1 MRIDKWLWAVRIFK
15 TRSQASE
22 SCKKGKVMIN
32 DVQTKPSREV
42 NVNDIVNVKK
52 PPAIFTYKVTG
63 ILQKRSSAKIA
74 SEHYEDL
81 TPEEEIN
88 KIKIK
93 NKNKNMFAYK
103 GEGRPTKKQRRKLD
117 EFKNIQY
124 Y

>member
-1 MRIDKWLWAVRIFK
+1 MRIDKWLWTVRIFK
-15 TRSQASE
+15 TRSQATE
-22 SCKKGKVMIN
+22 SCKKGKVFIN
-32 DVQTKPSREV
+32 EAQTKPSREV
-42 NVNDIVNVKK
+42 NVNDIINVKK

-63 ILQKRSSAKIA
+63 ILQKRGSAKIA

-81 TPEEEIN
+81 TPDAEIN
-88 KIKIK
+88 KIKI
-93 NKNKNMFAYK
+93 KNKNMFAYK